1 MLPPASFLHEQEKVK
16 KRWPAAV
23 EFIKSRK
30 LNEMSGPKRGKV
42 GIVLQGGMY
51 NGVIRALQRLGL
63 ADLYGSSMVPL
74 YILNVTYPLV
84 DEEFVRFA
92 QGKKAILW
100 DYNNTYFTFPLL
112 AANYEFEKGGQPFA
126 EQFDALVALGCVIK
140 GDTYH
145 FEVVC
150 NESAAGITR
159 VGLDLDVA
167 IGNGVLTTYT
177 DEQAE
182 SRAEQKGYEAAQAA
196 VEMALLQEWTHSNFG
211 EN

>member
-1 MLPPASFLHEQEKVK
+1 M
-16 KRWPAAV
+16 
-23 EFIKSRK
+23 K
-30 LNEMSGPKRGKV
+30 LRGAGLRV
-42 GIVLQGGMY
+42 GIVTARFNAPICEKLLAGARKALADM
-51 NGVIRALQRLGL
+51 GVDANDVAEVTVPGALEIALALQ
-63 ADLYGSSMVPL
+63 A
-74 YILNVTYPLV
+74 
-84 DEEFVRFA
+84 FA
-92 QGKKAILW
+92 A
-100 DYNNTYFTFPLL
+100 T
-112 AANYEFEKGGQPFA
+112 
-126 EQFDALVALGCVIK
+126 EQFDALIALGCVVK

-177 DEQAE
+177 DEQAVV
-182 SRAEQKGYEAAQAA
+182 RAEQKGYEAAQAA

>member
-1 MLPPASFLHEQEKVK
+1 M
-16 KRWPAAV
+16 
-23 EFIKSRK
+23 K
-30 LNEMSGPKRGKV
+30 LRGAGLRI
-42 GIVLQGGMY
+42 GIVTARFNASVCEKLLAGARKALAEM
-51 NGVIRALQRLGL
+51 GVDANDVAEVTVPGALEIPLALQ
-63 ADLYGSSMVPL
+63 A
-74 YILNVTYPLV
+74 
-84 DEEFVRFA
+84 FA
-92 QGKKAILW
+92 A
-100 DYNNTYFTFPLL
+100 T
-112 AANYEFEKGGQPFA
+112 

>member
-1 MLPPASFLHEQEKVK
+1 MKLRGAGLRIGVVTARFNAPVCEKLLAGALK
-16 KRWPAAV
+16 ALA
-23 EFIKSRK
+23 E
-30 LNEMSGPKRGKV
+30 V
-42 GIVLQGGMY
+42 GVDANDVAEVTVPGALEIPL
-51 NGVIRALQRLGL
+51 ALQ
-63 ADLYGSSMVPL
+63 A
-74 YILNVTYPLV
+74 
-84 DEEFVRFA
+84 FA
-92 QGKKAILW
+92 A
-100 DYNNTYFTFPLL
+100 T
-112 AANYEFEKGGQPFA
+112 

>member
-1 MLPPASFLHEQEKVK
+1 MALQPLM
-16 KRWPAAV
+16 
-23 EFIKSRK
+23 K
-30 LNEMSGPKRGKV
+30 LRGAGLRV
-42 GIVLQGGMY
+42 GIVTARFNAPICEKLLAGARKALADM
-51 NGVIRALQRLGL
+51 GVDANDVAEVTVPGALEIALALQ
-63 ADLYGSSMVPL
+63 A
-74 YILNVTYPLV
+74 
-84 DEEFVRFA
+84 FA
-92 QGKKAILW
+92 A
-100 DYNNTYFTFPLL
+100 T
-112 AANYEFEKGGQPFA
+112 
-126 EQFDALVALGCVIK
+126 EQFDALIALGCVVK

-177 DEQAE
+177 DEQAVV
-182 SRAEQKGYEAAQAA
+182 RAEQKGYEAAQAA